1 MVPTYDLMN
10 RLMSLG
16 QDQAWRRR
24 AAALAAPEPLALGLD
39 VATGT
44 ADLAL
49 ALASRVRQVVGV
61 DVCGPMLPVAL
72 AKVARAGRS
81 HQLRFLLSDVYQL
94 PFPDASFQCVTV
106 GFGVRNMADPV
117 AAFRE
122 MRRVLRPGGRV
133 VCLEIMPPQQGLLG
147 RGYRLYLTRLIPFVG
162 GLVSGQPEAYHYLS
176 TSVQAFANPQELLD
190 IMYQSG
196 YTQAFFEGHNLG
208 TIAVHVGIR

>member
-1 MVPTYDLMN
+1 MYEAARWGSAPSQAGTGASITGQAQERGAPAPAPETTGQTSRVSRLFGRIVPTYDLMN

-61 DVCGPMLPVAL
+61 DVCGPMLPVAR
-72 AKVARAGRS
+72 AKVARVGRS

-117 AAFRE
+117 
-122 MRRVLRPGGRV
+122 
-133 VCLEIMPPQQGLLG
+133 
-147 RGYRLYLTRLIPFVG
+147 
-162 GLVSGQPEAYHYLS
+162 
-176 TSVQAFANPQELLD
+176 
-190 IMYQSG
+190 
-196 YTQAFFEGHNLG
+196 
-208 TIAVHVGIR
+208 